1 VRSAFNKTSQ
11 CGVTNYNPVGFEA
24 RNCDFRQLYPCHTR
38 DIGKR
43 HQIEM
48 QFSPDCKLQLARP
61 SAIPSSRSRT
71 LCARTKD
78 QPDRLRR
85 IGVLIGFAESDP
97 AVQSW
102 LAAFRGALAKLGW
115 REGNNLR
122 IELRWAGYDLDRM
135 KTFAKELVDL
145 RPDAI
150 LSVTS
155 PVTDALLRTTQ
166 TIPIVIATV
175 ADPISSGFV
184 TNLGRP
190 GGNVTGFALYEPGM
204 GGKWV
209 ELLKQIAPGVTRVAL
224 LFNPATTVPVKFYM
238 SSIEAA
244 ASSFAIQAST
254 APVHAKD
261 EIEGVIASLA
271 GNPGAGLIAMPDLF
285 NTINRDLIIAVAA
298 RYRVP
303 AIYFFRSFADSGG
316 LISYGPDFAEQY
328 PQAAEYID
336 RILKGEKPGDLPI
349 QMPIKVPLV
358 INLKTAKALGL
369 EVPGQLQQLAD
380 EVIE

>member
-1 VRSAFNKTSQ
+1 MRFDQLKRREFITLLSVASVWPLVVRAQQS
-11 CGVTNYNPVGFEA
+11 
-24 RNCDFRQLYPCHTR
+24 
-38 DIGKR
+38 
-43 HQIEM
+43 
-48 QFSPDCKLQLARP
+48 
-61 SAIPSSRSRT
+61 
-71 LCARTKD
+71 
-78 QPDRLRR
+78 DRIRL
-85 IGVLIGFAESDP
+85 IGVLMGFAENDP
-97 AVQSW
+97 TAQSMV
-102 LAAFRGALAKLGW
+102 AAFRAALAKLGW
-115 REGNNLR
+115 TEGSNVR
-122 IELRWAGYDLDRM
+122 IELRWTGYDRDRI
-135 KTFAKELVDL
+135 KTLAKELVDL

-150 LSVTS
+150 LSVTT
-155 PVTDALLRTTQ
+155 PVTGALVRETQ

-190 GGNVTGFALYEPGM
+190 GGNVTGFALYEPSM
-204 GGKWV
+204 GGKWL

-224 LFNPATTVPVKFYM
+224 LFNPTTSVPIKFYM
-238 SSIEAA
+238 ASIQAA
-244 ASSFAIQAST
+244 ASSFAIQTST

-261 EIEGVIASLA
+261 EIEGVIAALA

-298 RYRVP
+298 HYRVP
-303 AIYFFRSFADSGG
+303 AMYFFRSFADSGG
-316 LISYGPDFAEQY
+316 LVSYGPDFAEQY

-358 INLKTAKALGL
+358 INLKTANALGL
-369 EVPGQLQQLAD
+369 NVPLGLLNAAD

>member
-1 VRSAFNKTSQ
+1 MRRREFIKLVGGSAAAAW
-11 CGVTNYNPVGFEA
+11 PIAA
-24 RNCDFRQLYPCHTR
+24 RAQQA
-38 DIGKR
+38 G
-43 HQIEM
+43 
-48 QFSPDCKLQLARP
+48 SV
-61 SAIPSSRSRT
+61 
-71 LCARTKD
+71 
-78 QPDRLRR
+78 RR
-85 IGVLIGFAESDP
+85 IGVLIGFTETDP

-102 LAAFRGALAKLGW
+102 LAAFRGALVKLGW
-115 REGNNLR
+115 TEGSNLR
-122 IELRWAGYDLDRM
+122 IDVRWTGYDVDKI
-135 KTFAKELVDL
+135 KTLAKELVDL

-150 LSVTS
+150 LSVTT
-155 PVTDALLRTTQ
+155 PVTGTLVRETQ

-175 ADPISSGFV
+175 SDPISSGFV

-190 GGNVTGFALYEPGM
+190 GGNVTGFALYEPSM
-204 GGKWV
+204 GGKWL
-209 ELLKQIAPGVTRVAL
+209 EMLKQIAPGVTRVAL
-224 LFNPATTVPVKFYM
+224 LFNPATTVPIKFYM

-244 ASSFAIQAST
+244 ASSFAIQTST

-261 EIEGVIASLA
+261 EIESVIAALA

-285 NTINRDLIIAVAA
+285 NTINRDLIIAAAA

-316 LISYGPDFAEQY
+316 LISYGPDFAPQY

-358 INLKTAKALGL
+358 VNLKTANTLGL
-369 EVPGQLQQLAD
+369 DVPHGLLNAAD

>member
-1 VRSAFNKTSQ
+1 MRRRKFIALLGGAAVAWTLAARAQ
-11 CGVTNYNPVGFEA
+11 QAGPV
-24 RNCDFRQLYPCHTR
+24 
-38 DIGKR
+38 
-43 HQIEM
+43 
-48 QFSPDCKLQLARP
+48 
-61 SAIPSSRSRT
+61 
-71 LCARTKD
+71 
-78 QPDRLRR
+78 RR

-102 LAAFRGALAKLGW
+102 LAAFQDALAKLGW
-115 REGNNLR
+115 TEGSNVR
-122 IELRWAGYDLDRM
+122 IEFRWAGYDPDRM

-150 LSVTS
+150 LSVTT
-155 PVTDALLRTTQ
+155 PVTGALVRETQ
-166 TIPIVIATV
+166 TIPIVIVTV
-175 ADPISSGFV
+175 ADPVSSGFV
-184 TNLGRP
+184 TSLGRP
-190 GGNVTGFALYEPGM
+190 GGNVTGLALYEPGM
-204 GGKWV
+204 GGKWL

-254 APVHAKD
+254 APVRAKD
-261 EIEGVIASLA
+261 EIEGAIAALA
-271 GNPGAGLIAMPDLF
+271 GKPGAGLIVMPDIF
-285 NTINRDLIIAVAA
+285 NTINRDVIIALAA

-303 AIYFFRSFADSGG
+303 AIYYSRSLANSGG
-316 LISYGPDFAEQY
+316 LISYGPDLAEQY
-328 PQAAEYID
+328 PQAAGYID
-336 RILKGEKPGDLPI
+336 RILKGEKPADLPI

-369 EVPGQLQQLAD
+369 DVPLQFQLRAD

>member
-1 VRSAFNKTSQ
+1 MKRREFITLLCGAATTWPLAVRAQ
-11 CGVTNYNPVGFEA
+11 RGERV
-24 RNCDFRQLYPCHTR
+24 
-38 DIGKR
+38 
-43 HQIEM
+43 
-48 QFSPDCKLQLARP
+48 
-61 SAIPSSRSRT
+61 
-71 LCARTKD
+71 
-78 QPDRLRR
+78 RR
-85 IGVLIGFAESDP
+85 IGVLIGFAETDP

-115 REGNNLR
+115 TEGSNLR
-122 IELRWAGYDLDRM
+122 IEVRWTGYDPDRI

-150 LSVTS
+150 LSVTT
-155 PVTDALLRTTQ
+155 PVTDALVRETQ
-166 TIPIVIATV
+166 TIPIVIVTV

-190 GGNVTGFALYEPGM
+190 GGNVTGFALYEPSM
-204 GGKWV
+204 GGKWL
-209 ELLKQIAPGVTRVAL
+209 EQLKQIAPGVTRVAL
-224 LFNPATTVPVKFYM
+224 LFNPTTTVPIKFYM
-238 SSIEAA
+238 ASIQAA
-244 ASSFAIQAST
+244 ASSFAVQTST

-261 EIEGVIASLA
+261 EIEGVIAALA
-271 GNPGAGLIAMPDLF
+271 SNPGAGLIVMPDLF
-285 NTINRDLIIAVAA
+285 NTINRDSIIAAAA

-316 LISYGPDFAEQY
+316 LISYGPDFDEQY
-328 PQAAEYID
+328 PRAAEYID

-369 EVPGQLQQLAD
+369 SVPLGLLNAAD

>member
-1 VRSAFNKTSQ
+1 MKEFISLIGGSAAVWPLAVRAQ
-11 CGVTNYNPVGFEA
+11 
-24 RNCDFRQLYPCHTR
+24 
-38 DIGKR
+38 
-43 HQIEM
+43 
-48 QFSPDCKLQLARP
+48 
-61 SAIPSSRSRT
+61 
-71 LCARTKD
+71 
-78 QPDRLRR
+78 QPERLRR

-102 LAAFRGALAKLGW
+102 LGAFRGTLAKLGW
-115 REGNNLR
+115 TEGSNLR
-122 IELRWAGYDLDRM
+122 IEVRWAGDDPDRM

-150 LSVTS
+150 LSVTT
-155 PVTDALLRTTQ
+155 PVTGALIRETQ
-166 TIPIVIATV
+166 TIPIVIVTV

-184 TNLGRP
+184 ANLGRP
-190 GGNVTGFALYEPGM
+190 GGNLTGFALYEPSM
-204 GGKWV
+204 GGKWL

-244 ASSFAIQAST
+244 ASSFAIQANT

-261 EIEGVIASLA
+261 EIEGVIATLA
-271 GNPGAGLIAMPDLF
+271 GNPGAGLIVMPDLF
-285 NTINRDLIIAVAA
+285 NTVNRDLIIAMAA

-349 QMPIKVPLV
+349 QMPIKVPLI
-358 INLKTAKALGL
+358 INLKTSKALGL
-369 EVPGQLQQLAD
+369 DVPVHFLQLAH
-380 EVIE
+380 EIIE

>member
-1 VRSAFNKTSQ
+1 MRRR
-11 CGVTNYNPVGFEA
+11 GFITLLGGAAAAWPFAA
-24 RNCDFRQLYPCHTR
+24 RAQ
-38 DIGKR
+38 
-43 HQIEM
+43 
-48 QFSPDCKLQLARP
+48 
-61 SAIPSSRSRT
+61 
-71 LCARTKD
+71 

-102 LAAFRGALAKLGW
+102 LGAFRGTLAKLGW
-115 REGNNLR
+115 TEGSNLR
-122 IELRWAGYDLDRM
+122 IEVRWAGDDPDRM

-150 LSVTS
+150 LSVTT
-155 PVTDALLRTTQ
+155 PVTGALIRETQ
-166 TIPIVIATV
+166 TIPIVIVTV

-184 TNLGRP
+184 ANLGRP
-190 GGNVTGFALYEPGM
+190 GGNLTGFALYEPSM
-204 GGKWV
+204 GGKWL

-261 EIEGVIASLA
+261 EIEGVIATLA
-271 GNPGAGLIAMPDLF
+271 GNPGAGLIVMPDLF
-285 NTINRDLIIAVAA
+285 NTVNRDLIIAMAA
-298 RYRVP
+298 RSRVP
-303 AIYFFRSFADSGG
+303 AIYFVRAFTDSGG

-336 RILKGEKPGDLPI
+336 RILKGEKPGNLPI
-349 QMPIKVPLV
+349 QMPIKVPLI

-369 EVPGQLQQLAD
+369 EVPGQLQQLAN

>member
-1 VRSAFNKTSQ
+1 VRRREFITLVGSSAA
-11 CGVTNYNPVGFEA
+11 VWP
-24 RNCDFRQLYPCHTR
+24 
-38 DIGKR
+38 
-43 HQIEM
+43 
-48 QFSPDCKLQLARP
+48 LAVR
-61 SAIPSSRSRT
+61 AQ
-71 LCARTKD
+71 
-78 QPDRLRR
+78 QPERLRR

-102 LAAFRGALAKLGW
+102 LGAFRGTLAKLGW
-115 REGNNLR
+115 TEGSNLR
-122 IELRWAGYDLDRM
+122 IEVRWAGDDPDRM

-150 LSVTS
+150 LSVTT
-155 PVTDALLRTTQ
+155 PVTNALIRETQ
-166 TIPIVIATV
+166 TIPIVIVTV

-184 TNLGRP
+184 ANLGRP
-190 GGNVTGFALYEPGM
+190 AGNLTGFALYEPSM
-204 GGKWV
+204 GGKWL
-209 ELLKQIAPGVTRVAL
+209 ELLKQIAPSVTRVAL

-261 EIEGVIASLA
+261 EIEGVIATLA
-271 GNPGAGLIAMPDLF
+271 GNPGAGLIVMPDLF
-285 NTINRDLIIAVAA
+285 NTVNRDLIIALAA
-298 RYRVP
+298 RSRVP
-303 AIYFFRSFADSGG
+303 AIYFVRAFTDSGG

-349 QMPIKVPLV
+349 QMPVNVPLL
-358 INLKTAKALGL
+358 INLKTANALGL
-369 EVPGQLQQLAD
+369 DVPLRLLNAAD

>member
-1 VRSAFNKTSQ
+1 MRRRDFIAIVGGAAAWPLTARAQRSD
-11 CGVTNYNPVGFEA
+11 
-24 RNCDFRQLYPCHTR
+24 R
-38 DIGKR
+38 IKR
-43 HQIEM
+43 V
-48 QFSPDCKLQLARP
+48 
-61 SAIPSSRSRT
+61 
-71 LCARTKD
+71 
-78 QPDRLRR
+78 
-85 IGVLIGFAESDP
+85 GVLIGFAENDP

-115 REGNNLR
+115 TEGSNLR
-122 IELRWAGYDLDRM
+122 IELRWAGDPDRM

-150 LSVTS
+150 LSVTT
-155 PVTDALLRTTQ
+155 PVTSALVRETQ

-190 GGNVTGFALYEPGM
+190 GGNVTGFALYEPSM
-204 GGKWV
+204 GGKWL
-209 ELLKQIAPGVTRVAL
+209 ELLKRIAPGVTRVAL

-261 EIEGVIASLA
+261 EIEGVIAALA
-271 GNPGAGLIAMPDLF
+271 GNPGAGLIVMPDLF

-316 LISYGPDFAEQY
+316 LASYGPDFAEQY

-349 QMPIKVPLV
+349 QMPVKVPFI
-358 INLKTAKALGL
+358 INLKTANALGL
-369 EVPGQLQQLAD
+369 DVPLRLLNAAD

>member
-1 VRSAFNKTSQ
+1 MRRREF
-11 CGVTNYNPVGFEA
+11 
-24 RNCDFRQLYPCHTR
+24 
-38 DIGKR
+38 I
-43 HQIEM
+43 
-48 QFSPDCKLQLARP
+48 
-61 SAIPSSRSRT
+61 T
-71 LCARTKD
+71 LLGGAAAAWPLTAHAQ
-78 QPDRLRR
+78 QPERMRR
-85 IGVLIGFAESDP
+85 IGVLIGFAETDP

-115 REGNNLR
+115 TEGSNFR
-122 IELRWAGYDLDRM
+122 IELRWAGDDPDKM
-135 KTFAKELVDL
+135 KTFAKELVDM

-150 LSVTS
+150 LSVTT
-155 PVTDALLRTTQ
+155 PVTGALVRETQ

-190 GGNVTGFALYEPGM
+190 GGNVTGFALYEPSM
-204 GGKWV
+204 GGKWL

-224 LFNPATTVPVKFYM
+224 LFNPTTSVPIKFYM
-238 SSIEAA
+238 ASIQAA
-244 ASSFAIQAST
+244 ASSFAVQTST

-261 EIEGVIASLA
+261 EIEGVIAALA
-271 GNPGAGLIAMPDLF
+271 GNPGAGLIVMPDLF
-285 NTINRDLIIAVAA
+285 NTTNRDLIIAVAA

-336 RILKGEKPGDLPI
+336 RILKGEKPADLPI
-349 QMPIKVPLV
+349 QMPTKIPLV

-369 EVPGQLQQLAD
+369 DVPATVLARAD

>member
-1 VRSAFNKTSQ
+1 MKRREFISLIGGSAAVWPLAVRAQ
-11 CGVTNYNPVGFEA
+11 
-24 RNCDFRQLYPCHTR
+24 
-38 DIGKR
+38 
-43 HQIEM
+43 
-48 QFSPDCKLQLARP
+48 
-61 SAIPSSRSRT
+61 
-71 LCARTKD
+71 
-78 QPDRLRR
+78 QPERLRR

-102 LAAFRGALAKLGW
+102 LGAFRGTLAKLGW
-115 REGNNLR
+115 TEGSNLR
-122 IELRWAGYDLDRM
+122 IEVRWAGDDPDRM

-150 LSVTS
+150 LSVTT
-155 PVTDALLRTTQ
+155 PVTGALIRETQ
-166 TIPIVIATV
+166 TIPIVIVTV

-184 TNLGRP
+184 ANLGRP
-190 GGNVTGFALYEPGM
+190 GGNLTGFALYEPSM
-204 GGKWV
+204 GGKWL

-244 ASSFAIQAST
+244 ASSFAIQANT

-261 EIEGVIASLA
+261 EIEGVIATLA
-271 GNPGAGLIAMPDLF
+271 GNPGAGLIVMPDLF
-285 NTINRDLIIAVAA
+285 NTVNRDLIIAMAA
-298 RYRVP
+298 RSRVP
-303 AIYFFRSFADSGG
+303 AIYFVRAFTDSGG

-336 RILKGEKPGDLPI
+336 RILKGEKPGNLPI
-349 QMPIKVPLV
+349 QMPIKVPLI
-358 INLKTAKALGL
+358 INLKTTKALGL
-369 EVPGQLQQLAD
+369 DVPVHFLQLAD

>member
-1 VRSAFNKTSQ
+1 MKRREFITLLGS
-11 CGVTNYNPVGFEA
+11 VTAGWPLVA
-24 RNCDFRQLYPCHTR
+24 RAQQSDR
-38 DIGKR
+38 IKR
-43 HQIEM
+43 V
-48 QFSPDCKLQLARP
+48 
-61 SAIPSSRSRT
+61 
-71 LCARTKD
+71 
-78 QPDRLRR
+78 
-85 IGVLIGFAESDP
+85 GVLIGFAENDP

-102 LAAFRGALAKLGW
+102 LAAFRGTLAKLGW
-115 REGNNLR
+115 TEGSNLR
-122 IELRWAGYDLDRM
+122 IEVRWAGDDPDRM

-150 LSVTS
+150 LSVTT
-155 PVTDALLRTTQ
+155 PVTNALIRETQ
-166 TIPIVIATV
+166 TIPIVIVTV

-184 TNLGRP
+184 ANLGRP
-190 GGNVTGFALYEPGM
+190 GGNLTGFALYEPSM
-204 GGKWV
+204 GGKWL

-261 EIEGVIASLA
+261 EIEGVIATLA
-271 GNPGAGLIAMPDLF
+271 GNPGSGLIVMPDLF
-285 NTINRDLIIAVAA
+285 NTVNRDLIIATAA
-298 RYRVP
+298 RSRVP
-303 AIYFFRSFADSGG
+303 AIYFVRAFTDSGG

-336 RILKGEKPGDLPI
+336 RILKGEKPGNLPI
-349 QMPIKVPLV
+349 QMPIKVPLI
-358 INLKTAKALGL
+358 INLKTTKALSL
-369 EVPGQLQQLAD
+369 DVPVHLLQLAD

>member
-1 VRSAFNKTSQ
+1 M
-11 CGVTNYNPVGFEA
+11 
-24 RNCDFRQLYPCHTR
+24 
-38 DIGKR
+38 KR
-43 HQIEM
+43 REFITLLGAAAAW
-48 QFSPDCKLQLARP
+48 PLAAHAQQAV
-61 SAIPSSRSRT
+61 SV
-71 LCARTKD
+71 
-78 QPDRLRR
+78 RR
-85 IGVLIGFAESDP
+85 IGVLIGFAETDP
-97 AVQSW
+97 AVRSW
-102 LAAFRGALAKLGW
+102 LGAFRGTLAKLGW
-115 REGNNLR
+115 TEGSNLQ
-122 IELRWAGYDLDRM
+122 IEVRWAGDDPDRM

-150 LSVTS
+150 LSVTT
-155 PVTDALLRTTQ
+155 PVTGALIRETQ
-166 TIPIVIATV
+166 TIPIVIVTV

-184 TNLGRP
+184 ANLGRP
-190 GGNVTGFALYEPGM
+190 GGNLTGFALYEPSM
-204 GGKWV
+204 GGKWL

-261 EIEGVIASLA
+261 ELEGVIATLA
-271 GNPGAGLIAMPDLF
+271 GNPGAGLIVMPDLF
-285 NTINRDLIIAVAA
+285 NTVNRDLIIAMAA
-298 RYRVP
+298 RSRVP

-336 RILKGEKPGDLPI
+336 RILKGEKPGNLPI
-349 QMPIKVPLV
+349 QMPIKVPLI
-358 INLKTAKALGL
+358 INLKTTKALGL
-369 EVPGQLQQLAD
+369 DVPVHLLQLAD